1 MDSSNSSTQIRAGIF
16 LFIGIA
22 TICALVLYF
31 GRFSEWSENYYPITV
46 EYANANGLLKGAE
59 VLLAGAHIGNVAIP
73 PLVLPNMRGVS
84 VGLRIDA
91 KVKIPKESIISIGS
105 SGLLG
110 DRFVTVSIQEG
121 ANMSDFI
128 PPGSVIQGERESN
141 IADLQRQAG
150 EILPKID
157 RIVSNISA
165 ITDHINKDILNKRG
179 ITELQESLSNIHV
192 ATGQIEGALH
202 QTATFLNKGNQAMD
216 SAKGAADDMKAFLNN
231 LRHHG
236 IIFYRDTAKRAIP
249 VSTGGK

>member
-1 MDSSNSSTQIRAGIF
+1 MDSSKTSTQIRAGIF

-59 VLLAGAHIGNVAIP
+59 VLLAGAHIGNVAIAP
-73 PLVLPNMRGVS
+73 IVLPNMRGVA

-91 KVKIPKESIISIGS
+91 KVKIPKKSIVSIGS

-121 ANMSDFI
+121 ANMNDCI
-128 PPGSVIQGERESN
+128 AAGSTLQGERESN
-141 IADLQRQAG
+141 IADLQQQVG

-157 RIVSNISA
+157 HVVSNISA
-165 ITDHINKDILNKRG
+165 MTDHLNKDILSSTGVKD
-179 ITELQESLSNIHV
+179 IQESLANIHS
-192 ATGQIEGALH
+192 ATAQTESILQ
-202 QTATFLNKGNQAMD
+202 QTALFINKGNQAMD
-216 SAKGAADDMKAFLNN
+216 SANRGVEDMKAFLNN

-236 IIFYRDTAKRAIP
+236 IIFYRDTAKYKIP
-249 VSTGGK
+249 TSTGAK